1 MILDIRKII
10 VTRELV
16 LGEMG
21 EKAAPPIARAV
32 ALAVI
37 ANPFAGKV
45 VEDLRALYE
54 AGAALGERLM
64 PELVRLLDRPAVS
77 YGKGQSSGG
86 PARWSMAGP
95 ADARCARRRPG
106 ADLVERQGGAAR
118 HADRRAARPQGRR
131 LVVRAFRHVD

>member
-45 VEDLRALYE
+45 VEDLRPLWE

-77 YGKGQSSGG
+77 YSKGALVGVNGEAEHGHACIHPMLGKPMRGAIGG
-86 PARWSMAGP
+86 GKA
-95 ADARCARRRPG
+95 
-106 ADLVERQGGAAR
+106 
-118 HADRRAARPQGRR
+118 
-131 LVVRAFRHVD
+131 VVPSNVRVV